1 MGSPLP
7 PSPGVDHFIC
17 RDTCRKPKG
26 RAKGRE
32 KKENRRNSMETILF
46 TLTYLYYTSFRIL
59 LKMIVTFQRVTWLKN
74 AAPAAKI
81 GLLNFSLS
89 SSWERG
95 GMLSAIRLPP
105 TGMYCR
111 LSPMRLA
118 PEFFTAFRMTSRAK
132 SQSRNAD
139 YKTSSPKAIPHPLN
153 LLSRVDGIRLLCP
166 PLTEPYVRFSRIRL
180 LE

>member
-59 LKMIVTFQRVTWLKN
+59 LKMIVTFQRAT
-74 AAPAAKI
+74 
-81 GLLNFSLS
+81 
-89 SSWERG
+89 
-95 GMLSAIRLPP
+95 
-105 TGMYCR
+105 
-111 LSPMRLA
+111 
-118 PEFFTAFRMTSRAK
+118 
-132 SQSRNAD
+132 
-139 YKTSSPKAIPHPLN
+139 
-153 LLSRVDGIRLLCP
+153 
-166 PLTEPYVRFSRIRL
+166 
-180 LE
+180 

>member
-46 TLTYLYYTSFRIL
+46 TLTCLYYTSFRIL

-95 GMLSAIRLPP
+95 GHWHFAMHRW
-105 TGMYCR
+105 
-111 LSPMRLA
+111 
-118 PEFFTAFRMTSRAK
+118 
-132 SQSRNAD
+132 
-139 YKTSSPKAIPHPLN
+139 
-153 LLSRVDGIRLLCP
+153 
-166 PLTEPYVRFSRIRL
+166 
-180 LE
+180 